1 MLENPTIQKLRDM
14 KLKVMAEMM
23 AAPDTKMTDLT
34 FEERLSLMVEN
45 EWQAKKNARI
55 KRLINSAGFGVNAC
69 LEDVD
74 YGDYR
79 KLDKQ
84 GIQSLASC
92 TYIEQKLNVLI
103 SGKTG
108 SGKSFIG
115 CALGHQAC
123 RREYSVKYFRVP
135 ELLLEIQAAK
145 TETRYHKFMDDLK
158 KYKLIILDD
167 VGTKIYDQE
176 EGRDLLELAELR
188 YNKGSIIFVSQLPSE
203 KWYDLFPDPTIA
215 DAFLDRVIHN
225 SYVISIDST
234 VSLREVMAQKKLKM
248 IEKMEQS

>member
-14 KLKVMAEMM
+14 KLKVMAQMLSE
-23 AAPDTKMTDLT
+23 PEPTMTDLT
-34 FEERLSLMVEN
+34 FEERVSLMVEN

-55 KRLINSAGFGVNAC
+55 KRFINNAGFGINAC

-84 GIQSLASC
+84 GIRSLATC
-92 TYIEQKLNVLI
+92 AYIEQKLNIII

-123 RREYSVKYFRVP
+123 RREYTVKYYRVP
-135 ELLLEIQAAK
+135 ELLLEMQAAK
-145 TETRYHKFMDDLK
+145 VENLYNKFMENLGK
-158 KYKLIILDD
+158 HKLLILDD
-167 VGTKIYDQE
+167 VGTKIYEQD

-188 YNKGSIIFVSQLPSE
+188 YNKGSTIFVSQLPSE

-225 SYVISIDST
+225 SYVLSLDST
-234 VSLREVMAQKKLKM
+234 ISLREVMAQKKLKM
-248 IEKMEQS
+248 IEKMEQ